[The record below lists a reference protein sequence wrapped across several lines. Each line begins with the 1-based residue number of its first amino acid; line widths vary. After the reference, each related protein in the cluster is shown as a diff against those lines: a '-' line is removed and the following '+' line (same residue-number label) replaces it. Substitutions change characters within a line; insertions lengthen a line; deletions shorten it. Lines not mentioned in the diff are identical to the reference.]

1 MVSRQHDRKSG
12 QQRNNHDPQMLGVIS
27 AANRMLHRIFGIS
40 SFGLRD
46 GITTVRHVAS
56 SEGKFRLPE
65 TVLRSDRRRVISDA
79 PPLARPGGPTR
90 RNVNAQR

>member
-27 AANRMLHRIFGIS
+27 AANRMLHRIFGTS

-79 PPLARPGGPTR
+79 RAAGATGRPDATKC
-90 RNVNAQR
+90 